1 MNWIKKNY
9 FICMLVGSFSLFVI
23 AENIT
28 QFNYSF
34 TNGDVADA
42 DEVNAAL
49 NTLMQLVNQA
59 SQDNEDN
66 IQATRDLC
74 NMISCDPSILN

>member
-1 MNWIKKNY
+1 
-9 FICMLVGSFSLFVI
+9 MLVGSFSLFAI
-23 AENIT
+23 AENTT

-66 IQATRDLC
+66 IQATTELC
-74 NMISCDPSILN
+74 DMISCDSSILN

>member
-1 MNWIKKNY
+1 
-9 FICMLVGSFSLFVI
+9 MLVGSFSLFVI

-74 NMISCDPSILN
+74 NLIDC

>member
-1 MNWIKKNY
+1 
-9 FICMLVGSFSLFVI
+9 MLVGSFSLFVI
-23 AENIT
+23 AENTT
-28 QFNYSF
+28 QYNYSF

-66 IQATRDLC
+66 IQATTELC
-74 NMISCDPSILN
+74 NMISCDSSILN